1 MNAIHQVH
9 LQSLLSEAETTM
21 AHLYP
26 KVVSFFRFP
35 PAAAGRGGGGEST
48 ATTVKWNGKSS
59 ASATATCHA
68 FNGGRDHQADHLFP
82 TALAGFG
89 QGAFRPLLWGSP
101 SHCLH

>member
-1 MNAIHQVH
+1 MLRVGG
-9 LQSLLSEAETTM
+9 LRVWVCVCVCVSLPEGWLLFS
-21 AHLYP
+21 LP
-26 KVVSFFRFP
+26 P
-35 PAAAGRGGGGEST
+35 PAAAGRGGGGESSVAT
-48 ATTVKWNGKSS
+48 AKWNGKSS

-89 QGAFRPLLWGSP
+89 QGAYGPLLWGSP